1 MVQEQ
6 IFLKGGWY
14 FPYLI
19 FSKFTIFTF
28 RNYFTLCKIASC
40 IWREIIFFCHH
51 NFMKKVILVYLKMNL
66 KLFHKLR

>member
-6 IFLKGGWY
+6 IFLKGGWH

-40 IWREIIFFCHH
+40 IWREIIFLCHH
-51 NFMKKVILVYLKMNL
+51 NFIKKGHSKGSENEPEIIP
-66 KLFHKLR
+66 